1 MKKCSFL
8 FLIAVL
14 LQWISP
20 TRIFSQDT
28 TSTQSMLDLVKDS
41 TAETEYVKN
50 AFKSTRIINGQSIE
64 MLGAGSLDFRIL
76 HRFGPINLGAS
87 QLFGIDQATT
97 RFGFDYAPCND
108 LLIGIGRSS
117 GKKELDGFIKYR
129 LLQQSIG
136 ARTMP
141 LTVVLLA
148 GATCWTGPYQDP
160 TVENYFSSR
169 LAFFQQILLGSKISN
184 VFTFQLTPT
193 LVHQNFVDLKTDPH
207 DIYALGVGGRIRLSN
222 RISLTIDWYH
232 YFNGQKYVVS
242 DGFKNPLNFDPLAI
256 GVDIE
261 TGGHVFQ
268 IHLSNS
274 SGLNERA
281 FIFETYNNW
290 LTGGIHLGFN
300 ISRVFQL

>member
-1 MKKCSFL
+1 MKKISFL
-8 FLIAVL
+8 LVIASM
-14 LQWISP
+14 LQLCAP
-20 TRIFSQDT
+20 VRIFSQDT
-28 TSTQSMLDLVKDS
+28 TSTPSMLDLVKDS
-41 TAETEYVKN
+41 IPATEYVSG
-50 AFKSTRIINGQSIE
+50 AFKSTRIVNGQSIE

-76 HRFGPINLGAS
+76 HRFGPINSGAG

-97 RFGFDYAPCND
+97 RFGFDYAPYND

-117 GKKELDGFIKYR
+117 AKKELDGFIKYR
-129 LLQQSIG
+129 LLQQSKG
-136 ARTMP
+136 ARTLP
-141 LTVVLLA
+141 LSVVLLA

-160 TVENYFSSR
+160 TVANYFSSR
-169 LAFFQQILLGSKISN
+169 LAFFQQILVGSKISN

-207 DIYALGVGGRIRLSN
+207 DIFALGVGGRIRLTN

-242 DGFKNPLNFDPLAI
+242 NGVKSPLNFDPLAI
-256 GVDIE
+256 GFDIE

-274 SGLNERA
+274 VGLNERA
-281 FIFETYNNW
+281 FILETYNNW
-290 LTGGIHLGFN
+290 LKGGIQLGFN

>member
-1 MKKCSFL
+1 MKKYSFL
-8 FLIAVL
+8 L
-14 LQWISP
+14 LTGIMLSWAAP
-20 TRIFSQDT
+20 TRIFSQDS
-28 TSTQSMLDLVKDS
+28 TSTLSMLDLVKDS
-41 TAETEYVKN
+41 TEQTEYVKN
-50 AFKSTRIINGQSIE
+50 AFKSTRIVNGQSIE

-76 HRFGPINLGAS
+76 HRFGPLNLGAS

-117 GKKELDGFIKYR
+117 AKKELDGFIKYR
-129 LLQQSIG
+129 LLQQSRG
-136 ARTMP
+136 ARNMP
-141 LTVVLLA
+141 LTIVLLA
-148 GATCWTGPYQDP
+148 GATCWTGPYHDP
-160 TVENYFSSR
+160 NVANYFSSR
-169 LAFFQQILLGSKISN
+169 LAYFQQILIGSKISN
-184 VFTFQLTPT
+184 TFTIQLTPT

-232 YFNGQKYVVS
+232 YFNGQKYFVS

-274 SGLNERA
+274 VGLNERA
-281 FIFETYNNW
+281 FILETYNNW
-290 LTGGIHLGFN
+290 LKGGIQLGFN